1 VECILLL
8 AAKLHTHVRVQLM
21 VHLLRDL
28 TLVSYRGRSIDK
40 FSFVIDCIE
49 LELVRWFLAIDS
61 FFYFS
66 ISFGVLDQSVFV
78 NK

>member
-1 VECILLL
+1 
-8 AAKLHTHVRVQLM
+8 
-21 VHLLRDL
+21 LLRDL

-49 LELVRWFLAIDS
+49 LELVRWFLTIDS

-78 NK
+78 KK